1 MSKTTVGAD
10 GKSRCLWCAA
20 APEFLAYHDK
30 EWGFPV
36 KDDYRLFEK
45 LCLESF
51 QSGLSWRTIL
61 AKRENFRAAFHHFD
75 FDKIARFKQR
85 DIDRLLKNEGI
96 VRHRGKIEA
105 TINNAKR
112 VRELIKQE
120 GSLADFVWRYE
131 PDRKNLAKPQS
142 VSTSAESLALS
153 KDLKKLGWKFVGS
166 TTVYAFM
173 QAMGLINDHVEGC
186 VIRKKVESARKK
198 FQRPGGK
205 K

>member
-1 MSKTTVGAD
+1 MSKTIKGPD
-10 GKSRCLWCAA
+10 GKPRCAWCEATDDFF
-20 APEFLAYHDK
+20 PYHDK

-36 KDDYRLFEK
+36 DNDQRLFEK

-61 AKRENFRAAFHHFD
+61 AKRENFRKAFHKFD
-75 FDKIARFKQR
+75 YKKISRFTQR
-85 DIDRLLKNEGI
+85 DVTRLLKDEGI

-105 TINNAKR
+105 VINNAKR
-112 VRELIKQE
+112 MQELIKQH
-120 GSLADFVWRYE
+120 GSLAAYVWSFE
-131 PDRKNLAKPQS
+131 PDKKSLAKPQS
-142 VSTSAESLALS
+142 VSTSAESTAMS
-153 KDLKKLGWKFVGS
+153 KELKKQGWKFVGP

-186 VIRKKVESARKK
+186 VTRAKCEKARKSFK
-198 FQRPGGK
+198 RPQLK